1 MNPISN
7 SPTATTAGGQCL
19 CGGITFSVA
28 LPSLWVAHCHC
39 RLCQKN
45 SGAAFV
51 TWAGFD
57 ETLCHIQDINSKLH
71 WYQSSDEA
79 QRGFCKCCGTVLFFR
94 SRRWPNELHITL
106 SNFETHIDAVPQMHV
121 FWETHVDWVSLND
134 DLPKKC
140 SGDVL

>member
-1 MNPISN
+1 MSTANSKPI
-7 SPTATTAGGQCL
+7 TTAQGHCL
-19 CGGITFSVA
+19 CAAITFSVA

-39 RLCQKN
+39 TLCQKQ

-57 ETLCHIQDINSKLH
+57 ETLSRIQDMNSQLQ

-79 QRGFCKCCGTVLFFR
+79 QRGFCKRCGSVLFFR

-106 SNFETHIDAVPQMHV
+106 SNFETSIDAVPQMHV
-121 FWETHVDWVSLND
+121 FWETHVDWISLND
-134 DLPKKC
+134 DLPRK
-140 SGDVL
+140 SSDEVL

>member
-1 MNPISN
+1 MSTADSKPI
-7 SPTATTAGGQCL
+7 TTARGNCL

-39 RLCQKN
+39 TLCQKN

-57 ETLCHIQDINSKLH
+57 ETLCRILDTSSQLQ
-71 WYQSSDEA
+71 WYQSTDDA
-79 QRGFCKCCGTVLFFR
+79 QRGFCKRCGSVLFFR

-106 SNFETHIDAVPQMHV
+106 SNFETSIDAVPQMHV
-121 FWETHVDWVSLND
+121 FWETHVNWISLKDNLPRKSSDEVS
-134 DLPKKC
+134 
-140 SGDVL
+140 